1 MFFEIKFIEKLLL
14 LFLKFISMK
23 INLCIVEF
31 KLLIWYSSS
40 RSDFCIGREEW
51 DKRNWFFVVL
61 Y

>member
-40 RSDFCIGREEW
+40 RSDFCIGREE
-51 DKRNWFFVVL
+51 
-61 Y
+61 

>member
-40 RSDFCIGREEW
+40 RIDFCIGREE
-51 DKRNWFFVVL
+51 
-61 Y
+61 